1 MDTKEFTTLITQELL
16 KIIKNK
22 NSSYS
27 YYLYNGFDKKDDLT
41 DQEILDRLVLNADG
55 VPMELMR
62 DYFLYGDKKTIYT
75 DKGIIK
81 LEEYIG
87 DEKDI
92 ETYVQRVLSI
102 TNSNHTDYFSCEGYY
117 SSWNGIEWED
127 FHFVK
132 VKPREK
138 TIIEYIPE
146 L

>member
-1 MDTKEFTTLITQELL
+1 MDTKEFTTLLTQELL

-62 DYFLYGDKKTIYT
+62 DYFLYSDKKTIHT
-75 DKGIIK
+75 DKGTIK
-81 LEEYIG
+81 LEEYTG
-87 DEKDI
+87 DGKYI
-92 ETYVQRVLSI
+92 ETYVKRVLSI

-117 SSWNGIEWED
+117 SSWISIDWKD

-132 VKPREK
+132 VKPYKK
-138 TIIEYIPE
+138 TIIEYSPV
-146 L
+146 